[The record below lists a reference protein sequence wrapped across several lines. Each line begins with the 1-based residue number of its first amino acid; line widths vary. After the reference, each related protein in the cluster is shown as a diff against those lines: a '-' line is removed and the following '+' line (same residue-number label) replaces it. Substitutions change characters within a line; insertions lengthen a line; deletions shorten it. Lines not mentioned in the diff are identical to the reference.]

1 MHTITNTVI
10 RNDSY
15 YYNLRIPHEH
25 VSTYG
30 TAVRF
35 KLGDVSDG
43 RPNYI
48 KPEDV
53 EQIVK
58 RLTPLIMGSFR
69 TGSKLDYRAAA
80 KSLKPKV
87 TLLSDMLKEYLAIRD
102 ISERPVGLAVDALVA
117 VAGDREI
124 SDYTR
129 EDVRAFLGY
138 MQQREVKTA
147 TVRRRLNS
155 LSAIFN
161 YSYAELDID
170 QRNPFT
176 RVIIPKEGKDVTKR
190 GVFTSEQLVD
200 GYISALSSGSTV
212 KLLMPILGET
222 GCRLAEIVGLRVED
236 VDLEDEVLHIR
247 PNDKR
252 RLKTTGSERSLP
264 LVGHALD
271 AVRLVMNKADEDWLF
286 PQYIKEDGCYA
297 THASNALAKWTKRR
311 WGMTAHSLRH
321 TMRDR
326 LRAAEVPLEAIDQI
340 GGWSSVSNI
349 GSRYGQGYSVEH
361 LRQYMDRIAIR
372 GRKIES
378 SSNTMV

>member
-10 RNDSY
+10 RNGSY
-15 YYNLRIPHEH
+15 YYNLRIPKEH
-25 VSTYG
+25 VSSHG

-53 EQIVK
+53 EQVVK
-58 RLTPLIMGSFR
+58 RLTPLIYGSFR
-69 TGSKLDYRAAA
+69 TGSKLDYRAVANN
-80 KSLKPKV
+80 LKPKA
-87 TLLSDMLKEYLAIRD
+87 TLLSDMLQEYLSVRD
-102 ISERPVGLAVDALVA
+102 ISERPVRLAMDALVA
-117 VAGDREI
+117 VAGDRDV
-124 SDYTR
+124 SDYSR

-138 MQQREVKTA
+138 MKQRGVKTA

-155 LSAIFN
+155 LSPIFS

-170 QRNPFT
+170 RRNPFT
-176 RVIIPKEGKDVTKR
+176 RVIIPKEGADVTKR
-190 GVFTSEQLVD
+190 GSFTIEQLVE
-200 GYISALSSGSTV
+200 GYGLALTSGSTV

-264 LVGHALD
+264 LVGHAFE
-271 AVRLVMNKADEDWLF
+271 AIRLVMGKSFDEEWVF
-286 PQYIKEDGCYA
+286 PQYIKDDGCYA

-321 TMRDR
+321 TFRDR
-326 LRAAEVPLEAIDQI
+326 LRAAEVPLEAVDQL

-349 GSRYGQGYSVEH
+349 GSRYGQGYSLEH
-361 LRQYMDRIAIR
+361 LRQFIDSIQL
-372 GRKIES
+372 K
-378 SSNTMV
+378 

>member
-10 RNDSY
+10 RNGSY
-15 YYNLRIPHEH
+15 YYNLRIPQEH
-25 VSTYG
+25 VATHG
-30 TAVRF
+30 NAVRF
-35 KLGDVSDG
+35 KLGDVSDC
-43 RPNYI
+43 RPNYMA
-48 KPEDV
+48 PDEV

-80 KSLKPKV
+80 KSLMPKA

-102 ISERPVGLAVDALVA
+102 ISDKPVKLAVDALVT

-124 SDYTR
+124 SDYAR

-138 MQQREVKTA
+138 MQQRDVKTA

-170 QRNPFT
+170 KRNPFT
-176 RVIIPKEGKDVTKR
+176 RVIIPKEGKDVSKR
-190 GVFTSEQLVD
+190 GVFTTEQLIE
-200 GYISALSSGSTV
+200 GYQIALSSGSTV

-247 PNDKR
+247 PYDKR
-252 RLKTTGSERSLP
+252 RLKTNG
-264 LVGHALD
+264 
-271 AVRLVMNKADEDWLF
+271 
-286 PQYIKEDGCYA
+286 
-297 THASNALAKWTKRR
+297 
-311 WGMTAHSLRH
+311 
-321 TMRDR
+321 
-326 LRAAEVPLEAIDQI
+326 
-340 GGWSSVSNI
+340 
-349 GSRYGQGYSVEH
+349 SVE
-361 LRQYMDRIAIR
+361 
-372 GRKIES
+372 
-378 SSNTMV
+378 